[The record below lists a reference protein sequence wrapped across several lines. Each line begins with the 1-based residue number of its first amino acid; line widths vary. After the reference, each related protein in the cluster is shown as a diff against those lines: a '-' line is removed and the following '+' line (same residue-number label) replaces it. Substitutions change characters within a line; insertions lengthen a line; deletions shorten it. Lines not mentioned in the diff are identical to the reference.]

1 MAFNEYKFKGIKN
14 EWNSEQVIPYIKIQ
28 LAEIR
33 SNALKVVEEAFSDIH
48 DSKIT
53 NDINLV
59 KAEKRKSEEIAKNT
73 AKEDASI
80 LKCNQLDLL
89 KFLKYS
95 NDKLSK
101 YNIGVENISMI
112 NSK

>member
-1 MAFNEYKFKGIKN
+1 MSFNEHKFKGIKN

-33 SNALKVVEEAFSDIH
+33 SNALKVVEEAFSGIH
-48 DSKIT
+48 DSNIT
-53 NDINLV
+53 SDINIIE
-59 KAEKRKSEEIAKNT
+59 AEKRKSDGIAKNT

-80 LKCNQLDLL
+80 LKCSQLDLL